1 MQHFIS
7 IVKNLNSLEDLI
19 CNSPYFLLF
28 NSYDISLDT
37 LILNEL
43 IIPYL
48 IFFLIFFLIFVRLI
62 FH

>member
-1 MQHFIS
+1 MQHFIL

-43 IIPYL
+43 NIPYL
-48 IFFLIFFLIFVRLI
+48 IFFLIFF
-62 FH
+62 